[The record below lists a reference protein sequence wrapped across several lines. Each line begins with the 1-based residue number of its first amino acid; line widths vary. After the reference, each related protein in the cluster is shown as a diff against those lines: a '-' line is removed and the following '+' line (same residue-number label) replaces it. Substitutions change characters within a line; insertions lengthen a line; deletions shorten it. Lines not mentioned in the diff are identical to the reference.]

1 MDATSHPIRI
11 GVVPAGRCLVA
22 AESVL
27 GANGGAEV
35 LSSWYAHIAAGAW
48 VECRDTKR
56 ALEGGTMVTT

>member
-1 MDATSHPIRI
+1 MLCLL
-11 GVVPAGRCLVA
+11 AGAWLPH
-22 AESVL
+22 ESVL